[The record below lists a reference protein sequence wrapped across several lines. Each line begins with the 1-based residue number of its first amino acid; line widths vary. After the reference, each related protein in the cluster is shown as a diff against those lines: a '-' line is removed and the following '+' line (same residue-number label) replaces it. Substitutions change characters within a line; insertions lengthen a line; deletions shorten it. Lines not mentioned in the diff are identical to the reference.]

1 MRYARRPVVYR
12 YVRTYKQRYVTR
24 KVSTQSGVEMNN
36 YEVRKW
42 LSAREHAGLLITV
55 PKDQPIIGIFCNFHQ
70 SPTRLVSF
78 FVSHNFFSGNQSIGI
93 ELFNPFLP
101 PSTSFISPAT
111 NHERC
116 SQSRPPVSSDFAF
129 HFVLLPQAITTNTC
143 RESFAGTFCFSDKC
157 RINQRSSLKQHTQP
171 FAYCCVIS
179 FFPIIETASPSMA
192 SLVATRARSHS
203 PLLRSTATRCR
214 VSPRSR

>member
-1 MRYARRPVVYR
+1 MAFSTRARR
-12 YVRTYKQRYVTR
+12 
-24 KVSTQSGVEMNN
+24 
-36 YEVRKW
+36 
-42 LSAREHAGLLITV
+42 ITEYGYQ
-55 PKDQPIIGIFCNFHQ
+55 KDQPIIGYN
-70 SPTRLVSF
+70 VSF
-78 FVSHNFFSGNQSIGI
+78 TSLQPVWYLFSFPIISLGNQSIGI
-93 ELFNPFLP
+93 ELFNSFLP

-157 RINQRSSLKQHTQP
+157 RINQRSSNNVLNHLLIVVP
-171 FAYCCVIS
+171 FS
-179 FFPIIETASPSMA
+179 FYPIIETASPSMA